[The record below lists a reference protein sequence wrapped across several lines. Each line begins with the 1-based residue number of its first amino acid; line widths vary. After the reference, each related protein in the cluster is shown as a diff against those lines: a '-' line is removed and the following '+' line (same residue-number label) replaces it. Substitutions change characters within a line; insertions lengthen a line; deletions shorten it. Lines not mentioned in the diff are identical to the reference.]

1 MDRRRDD
8 DGMAPLGDGRG
19 LVAQTLRA
27 PAARTPRPVLAGP
40 GLKDAVVARATSLG
54 FDLVRV
60 TSPDAIPLAAARLA
74 EWLASGH
81 HGTMDWMAETPDRR
95 ADPRALW
102 GDVRSVVMVGM
113 SYAPPY
119 DPLDLLAETSSGLVS
134 AYAARRDYHEVIKGR
149 LKDVANY
156 LGAKAGAAVKVFVDT
171 APVMEKPLAEAAGL
185 GWIGKHSVLVS
196 REHGSW
202 LFLGAIYTSAVLPV
216 DEPEAMLCGSCR
228 RCLDVCPTDA
238 FPAPHQLDARRCIAY
253 LTIEHAG
260 PIAREFRPAIGNRI
274 FGCDDCLAVCPW
286 NKFAEIARDTKLALV
301 PELALAPLAT
311 LSRLDEAGFRSH
323 FAGTP
328 VKRTGRTR
336 FMRNVLIAIG
346 NSGDASLAAEA
357 ERLLDD
363 PAPLVRGMAVWALS
377 RLAEPARFRALAAA
391 RAPAETD
398 AEVLAEWHHAP
409 VQAEIAA

>member
-1 MDRRRDD
+1 
-8 DGMAPLGDGRG
+8 MAPQGDGRV
-19 LVAQTLRA
+19 LLAQASLA
-27 PAARTPRPVLAGP
+27 PAARVPRPVLAGSR
-40 GLKDAVVARATSLG
+40 LKDAVVARATSLG

-60 TSPDAIPLAAARLA
+60 TSPDAIPLATARLA

-81 HGTMDWMAETPDRR
+81 HGTMVWMAETQDRR

-119 DPLDLLAETSSGLVS
+119 DPLGQLAHKHAGLVS
-134 AYAARRDYHEVIKGR
+134 AYAARRDYHDVIKGR
-149 LKDVANY
+149 LKDVATY
-156 LGAKAGAAVKVFVDT
+156 LGAKGGADVKVFVDT

-202 LFLGAIYTSAVLPV
+202 LFLGAIYTTALLPI
-216 DEPEAMLCGSCR
+216 DEPEAMRCGSCR

-260 PIAREFRPAIGNRI
+260 PIAREFRPAIGNRV

-286 NKFAEIARDTKLALV
+286 NKFAETARDTKLALA
-301 PELALAPLAT
+301 PELALAPLAS
-311 LSRLDEAGFRSH
+311 LARLDDAGFRTR

-346 NSGDASLAAEA
+346 NSGDASLVPEA

-377 RLAEPARFRALAAA
+377 RLVAPARFRALAAA
-391 RAPAETD
+391 RGSAETD
-398 AEVLAEWHHAP
+398 AEVLAEWRD
-409 VQAEIAA
+409 AALPTDVAA